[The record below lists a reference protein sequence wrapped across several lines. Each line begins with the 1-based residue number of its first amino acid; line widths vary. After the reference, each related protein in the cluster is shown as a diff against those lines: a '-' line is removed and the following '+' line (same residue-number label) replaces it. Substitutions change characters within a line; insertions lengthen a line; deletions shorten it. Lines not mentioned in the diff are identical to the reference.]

1 MSERAGVVATAALLL
16 CCAAA
21 FPVSVGAAGGKTPT
35 EELQIFKAWLD
46 RVRPGYGCDE
56 GPARFRNETVEAVY
70 ADRRFYYVLTRAR
83 GIRPPFPNG
92 VSLVAQ
98 VEESGDVRPLNPSSP
113 EGYRPGLTNVRKTEE
128 ARRTAAAVL
137 ILAMGDPGE
146 RRWTIRPDQITARKS
161 RKGWVC
167 TYYHGNENYPS
178 QVTFDREGVPTGIAC
193 NPPPVP

>member
-1 MSERAGVVATAALLL
+1 MPT
-16 CCAAA
+16 
-21 FPVSVGAAGGKTPT
+21 GGS
-35 EELQIFKAWLD
+35 I
-46 RVRPGYGCDE
+46 
-56 GPARFRNETVEAVY
+56 
-70 ADRRFYYVLTRAR
+70 YVLTRAR